1 MRDETFGPVIAVM
14 RVQDDEAAVAMAND
28 SRYGL
33 HATVWSRNQTR
44 AARVAS
50 RLRSGTVAI
59 NDTSVNFVMPTMPFG
74 GAGESGLN
82 AAFGA
87 EGIRAY
93 CIVKGVTRARL
104 PVPTTALLGARYP
117 RRRGLAYWKALAKTL
132 FRW

>member
-1 MRDETFGPVIAVM
+1 
-14 RVQDDEAAVAMAND
+14 
-28 SRYGL
+28 
-33 HATVWSRNQTR
+33 
-44 AARVAS
+44 
-50 RLRSGTVAI
+50 
-59 NDTSVNFVMPTMPFG
+59 MPTMPFC